1 MTVRFQV
8 ETMIAAP
15 VERVFDLSLSVE
27 DHLASMAR
35 SRERLLARTS
45 SGALGLGDE
54 VAWAGRHFGVT
65 WKMRSRITEL
75 TRPERFVDQQV
86 RGPFAWFRHEHRFEA
101 TSEGTRMFD
110 AVSFAAPLGPLGR
123 IAEWALLGRHLR
135 RLIEQRNIHIR
146 GVAERAAGT

>member
-35 SRERLLARTS
+35 SRERLLFRTS
-45 SGALGLGDE
+45 SGPFGLGDE
-54 VAWAGRHFGVT
+54 VAWAGRHFGIT
-65 WKMRSRITEL
+65 WKMHSRITEL
-75 TRPERFVDQQV
+75 TRPERFVDEQV

-101 TSEGTRMFD
+101 TEGGTRMVD
-110 AVSFAAPLGPLGR
+110 AVSFAAPLG
-123 IAEWALLGRHLR
+123 LLGRVGEWVLLRRYLR
-135 RLIEQRNIHIR
+135 RLIAQRNVHIR
-146 GVAERAAGT
+146 GVAERAAGM